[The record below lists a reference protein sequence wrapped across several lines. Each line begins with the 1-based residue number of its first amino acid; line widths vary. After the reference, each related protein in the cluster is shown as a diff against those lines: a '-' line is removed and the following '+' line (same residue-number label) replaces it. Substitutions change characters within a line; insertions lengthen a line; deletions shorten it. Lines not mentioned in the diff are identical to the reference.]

1 LENAAVGG
9 GIGPSNF
16 WLGIGDSTR
25 ITPKGAMMKLQ
36 EDAHVLGIISDTHG
50 LMRPEAIK
58 ALEGVKM
65 IIHAGDIGT
74 PEVLETLH
82 AIAPVVAVRGNN
94 DKEEWAHALP
104 ETEVVEV
111 GGVALYV
118 LHDVKTLDLD
128 PVAAGFRAVIS
139 GHSHQPAIA
148 ERQGILFLNP
158 GSAGPRRF
166 KLPISVAR
174 LIIRGDTIDAQLVEL
189 AV

>member
-1 LENAAVGG
+1 MTQEL
-9 GIGPSNF
+9 
-16 WLGIGDSTR
+16 
-25 ITPKGAMMKLQ
+25 

-50 LMRPEAIK
+50 LMRPQAIK
-58 ALEGVKM
+58 ALEGVTM
-65 IIHAGDIGT
+65 IIHAGDIGA
-74 PEVLETLH
+74 PEVLEALH

-94 DKEEWAHALP
+94 DKGEWAQALP

-128 PVAAGFRAVIS
+128 PVAAGFQAVIS
-139 GHSHQPAIA
+139 GHSHRPAMTT
-148 ERQGILFLNP
+148 RQGILYLNP

-174 LIIRGDTIDAQLVEL
+174 VIVRRNTLDAQLVEL
-189 AV
+189 AL